1 MDVHVCV
8 HDPEF
13 SGAYQPK
20 SQKVDLR
27 CQLPSPQVKSL
38 EVDRVV
44 QSGVWR
50 VATCLVLPS
59 HHHTHYSTP
68 PGRKY
73 PPDYT
78 RMLNFPFGAQAG
90 VLNEIQRDSDMSTI
104 DEDGQTSHQS
114 IIAS

>member
-1 MDVHVCV
+1 MDVHVYV

-13 SGAYQPK
+13 PGAYQPK
-20 SQKVDLR
+20 SQKVDLI
-27 CQLPSPQVKSL
+27 CQLPSPQVESL

-68 PGRKY
+68 PA
-73 PPDYT
+73 T
-78 RMLNFPFGAQAG
+78 RSEITTRLYKDPKFSFSVNLNFLDLPKI
-90 VLNEIQRDSDMSTI
+90 LN
-104 DEDGQTSHQS
+104 TSLVQLS
-114 IIAS
+114 KLFYVGSKYI